1 MIDNWEKKIGGMK
14 PSEFDPRDYKM
25 QVTYGALDLPESYNS
40 NVKYN
45 VHNQGTYN
53 NCAAHALSSY
63 IEILLR
69 KKGAFKEISFPWF
82 YGDRNYTEHKDEGLI
97 SRDLLKT
104 AQKDGGLYLSD
115 YSKIEEMKQAMYSFN
130 KAFPSLK
137 EKAQNMK
144 LGNYYQCTT
153 VQQVKEAI
161 YKYGSCMIGTLVF
174 KSFSNVAT
182 GKTLYMNEPI
192 ISDNSL
198 EEMLGGHMMLA
209 IGWIKDYFV
218 VQNSWGEDFG
228 DKGYFYMPFSLATW
242 NQRTG
247 FPLSVFEAWAIDGIY
262 LNNRFISL
270 DSTAS
275 PEEPVVPES
284 KDRWYKTDDG
294 KWRYKLD
301 NGKDATGWMVIDNKT
316 YHFKDNGDMSAK
328 EWKQVDGKWKYLK
341 ESGAAAKNEWQKVFS
356 RWYWFDEDEFAI
368 TGWKNINGVD
378 YYFAEKKFG
387 LIKECECMVSCK

>member
-1 MIDNWEKKIGGMK
+1 
-14 PSEFDPRDYKM
+14 
-25 QVTYGALDLPESYNS
+25 
-40 NVKYN
+40 
-45 VHNQGTYN
+45 
-53 NCAAHALSSY
+53 
-63 IEILLR
+63 
-69 KKGAFKEISFPWF
+69 
-82 YGDRNYTEHKDEGLI
+82 
-97 SRDLLKT
+97 
-104 AQKDGGLYLSD
+104 
-115 YSKIEEMKQAMYSFN
+115 
-130 KAFPSLK
+130 
-137 EKAQNMK
+137 
-144 LGNYYQCTT
+144 
-153 VQQVKEAI
+153 
-161 YKYGSCMIGTLVF
+161 
-174 KSFSNVAT
+174 
-182 GKTLYMNEPI
+182 
-192 ISDNSL
+192 
-198 EEMLGGHMMLA
+198 MLA
-209 IGWIKDYFV
+209 VGWIKDYFV

-262 LNNRFISL
+262 LNNKFISL

-301 NGKDATGWMVIDNKT
+301 NGKDATGWMIIDNKT

-368 TGWKNINGVD
+368 TGWRNIDGVD